1 MMTISLVS
9 ERGDGIGEEM
19 VAVEAVDGVGESVR
33 SMTSE
38 LDPSTLPS
46 HFWGV
51 DRYSN
56 WEMSVGLLMQ
66 GTHDPSLEKEIDEV
80 SADSADPKIFWIN
93 LYLYTKY
100 E

>member
-46 HFWGV
+46 HF
-51 DRYSN
+51 
-56 WEMSVGLLMQ
+56 
-66 GTHDPSLEKEIDEV
+66 
-80 SADSADPKIFWIN
+80 
-93 LYLYTKY
+93 
-100 E
+100 